1 MKTLLEYIQE
11 QQKEY
16 KFRLKFAVPV
26 TPEMHD
32 KLEMALAKFEVKK
45 VGKPKKTILQGRP
58 MDFAA
63 AGPSEVYIVDIVTE
77 YPATREALADTVVN
91 ALRINAGQ
99 VVVRTEEE
107 PLETDRADKEPSDK
121 ALLQSEY
128 EKSNHG
134 DLHSNDTL
142 EKQHKEHKSQK
153 FDFAAKSDAKAN
165 GPEFSSP
172 KSLSPVG
179 STKVKKPEVK
189 SAAR

>member
-26 TPEMHD
+26 SSEMHD
-32 KLEMALAKFEVKK
+32 KLESALAKFEVKK

-63 AGPSEVYIVDIVTE
+63 AGPGEIYIVDIVTE
-77 YPATREALADTVVN
+77 YPATREALADTVAN
-91 ALRINAGQ
+91 ALRISASQ

-107 PLETDRADKEPSDK
+107 PLETDRADKKVSDK

-128 EKSNHG
+128 EKSDNG

-142 EKQHKEHKSQK
+142 EKQHKEHKSQE
-153 FDFAAKSDAKAN
+153 FEFAAKSDAKDS
-165 GPEFSSP
+165 GPDFSDT

-179 STKVKKPEVK
+179 STKAKKPKVT